1 MISYM
6 RNLLTVEG
14 TIFLDFIGVIQLL
27 QVPISLHFHSSMFTL
42 GLVKITPTEQQLLV
56 NIINFELCE

>member
-1 MISYM
+1 M

-14 TIFLDFIGVIQLL
+14 TIFLDFIGVIQLF